1 MDVRILKIAENQP
14 EMVEIRCHGVSEQV
28 QEIAAFVKSRQ
39 GNLTGFF
46 ENRQYE
52 VPFTDIYYI
61 EAVDNRVFLYSGRRV
76 YETKQRLYE
85 LEEMLREKYFLRV
98 SKSILLNLLK
108 VQAIRPAAGG
118 RFTAILKNGEEVV
131 ISRKYVPELKKALK
145 GGVSL

>member
-1 MDVRILKIAENQP
+1 MKKWFDRLSSWFFQIENEILVPFLLVEILVILGFFGISFYNGYTMQLENQRAMA
-14 EMVEIRCHGVSEQV
+14 ETMFTEV
-28 QEIAAFVKSRQ
+28 
-39 GNLTGFF
+39 
-46 ENRQYE
+46 NR
-52 VPFTDIYYI
+52 DI
-61 EAVDNRVFLYSGRRV
+61 NFLA
-76 YETKQRLYE
+76 ETMP
-85 LEEMLREKYFLRV
+85 EEMLREKYFLRV